1 MRRPILKI
9 QSMHEDGKIEN
20 GSDDGRPTDDAGC
33 RE

>member
-1 MRRPILKI
+1 MRRPIYIKDTI
-9 QSMHEDGKIEN
+9 NEDGKIEN

>member
-9 QSMHEDGKIEN
+9 QSMKIEN
-20 GSDDGRPTDDAGC
+20 CSDDGRPTDDAGC